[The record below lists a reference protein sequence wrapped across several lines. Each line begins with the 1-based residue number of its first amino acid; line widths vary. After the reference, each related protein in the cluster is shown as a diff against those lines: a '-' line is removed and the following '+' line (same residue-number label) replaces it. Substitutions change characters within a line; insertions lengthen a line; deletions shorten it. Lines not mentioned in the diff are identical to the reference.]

1 MRVGVVVVMVV
12 RRVADASVLD
22 GSRSS
27 FSPLSWQSRKLPRVA
42 RSSTSAEVQMASSA
56 TDTHEFM
63 KQLLI
68 EWFNKESVL
77 LHGADEVMRLFPSVL
92 ILDSK
97 NLFDAMSRIETSG
110 LQLEEKRTAIEVLS
124 IRERTKDTGIIVR
137 WVDSDQEFAD
147 GLSKPFHYDH
157 LQSIFRLGVLSI
169 HFDPLFISAKKKR
182 QLYRKSCERS
192 DSESKALDGCEV
204 NIEKVTD
211 ENRADVT

>member
-1 MRVGVVVVMVV
+1 
-12 RRVADASVLD
+12 
-22 GSRSS
+22 
-27 FSPLSWQSRKLPRVA
+27 
-42 RSSTSAEVQMASSA
+42 
-56 TDTHEFM
+56 M

-137 WVDSDQEFAD
+137 WVDSDQELAD
-147 GLSKPFHYDH
+147 GLSKPFH
-157 LQSIFRLGVLSI
+157 
-169 HFDPLFISAKKKR
+169 PLFISAKKKR